1 MKNPHFGYDKRS
13 TGGDFLI
20 DHFAGD
26 VVYSCTKFLDKNRD
40 TLSPGTLADHLSHCC
55 CIAWPVVQTNTAQY
69 ANTSC
74 CPDSLAPFRLYIFL
88 WQLVPLH
95 TTQL

>member
-26 VVYSCTKFLDKNRD
+26 VVYSCRKFLDKNRD
-40 TLSPGTLADHLSHCC
+40 TLSPGALALLRAGS
-55 CIAWPVVQTNTAQY
+55 
-69 ANTSC
+69 
-74 CPDSLAPFRLYIFL
+74 APCGAL
-88 WQLVPLH
+88 WCR
-95 TTQL
+95 

>member
-26 VVYSCTKFLDKNRD
+26 VVYSCHRFLDKNRD
-40 TLSPGTLADHLSHCC
+40 TLSPGTLAGSGLLCCSWCHLVGDAS
-55 CIAWPVVQTNTAQY
+55 AWFASRELTPCPPGRVCLNDGGLLVLQTLC
-69 ANTSC
+69 S
-74 CPDSLAPFRLYIFL
+74 
-88 WQLVPLH
+88 
-95 TTQL
+95 